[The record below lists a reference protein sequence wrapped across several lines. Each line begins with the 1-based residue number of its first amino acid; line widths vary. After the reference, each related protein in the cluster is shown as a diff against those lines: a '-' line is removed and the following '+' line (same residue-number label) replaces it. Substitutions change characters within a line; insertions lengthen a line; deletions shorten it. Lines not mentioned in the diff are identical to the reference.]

1 MVLGAHKCP
10 SGLGLQVV
18 NLHGHFVSIEIGGY
32 PHASRFCP
40 ARWLNYGGLVALGWV
55 FLGKPKTLN
64 LIVIFVWEF
73 DFLGF
78 SLYKGSPPIQ
88 GGS

>member
-10 SGLGLQVV
+10 SGLGFQVV

-55 FLGKPKTLN
+55 FLGKPRN
-64 LIVIFVWEF
+64 LESHCHFRMGIR
-73 DFLGF
+73 FLGF
-78 SLYKGSPPIQ
+78 
-88 GGS
+88 